1 MVSSI
6 PFWKIFSIQL
16 PEHTAK
22 HTKTHSKPI
31 FTRSM
36 NRHQEKNTSTHI
48 AVRSR
53 AILRIWA
60 IRFEWFSF
68 WCFFSVPAHVRNCQ
82 HLPST
87 DAVCDFHPGVLHV
100 CHDHIGWC
108 GSNSGWAIDVGLH
121 RLCSWSS
128 ILWYDSREQL
138 KKAEE
143 VRILI
148 LDDFGFPCK
157 TDRKHVHNCC
167 IYNYIQIYIYIYSWC
182 WGFCL
187 LWSNHCSLLVTI
199 VYCLFKGALSSAA
212 LYCIG
217 FEEIC
222 FDFKI
227 TTPSGQPEQTS
238 DIISF
243 EI

>member
-1 MVSSI
+1 
-6 PFWKIFSIQL
+6 
-16 PEHTAK
+16 
-22 HTKTHSKPI
+22 
-31 FTRSM
+31 M

-48 AVRSR
+48 AVRSW

-128 ILWYDSREQL
+128 ILWYDSRKQL
-138 KKAEE
+138 KKFEE

-148 LDDFGFPCK
+148 LSMICAVHVRLTANMCTNMFMMLRFCLKACFGAIL
-157 TDRKHVHNCC
+157 VHNC
-167 IYNYIQIYIYIYSWC
+167 
-182 WGFCL
+182 L
-187 LWSNHCSLLVTI
+187 LLIAKEHSLLQHCT
-199 VYCLFKGALSSAA
+199 A
-212 LYCIG
+212 
-217 FEEIC
+217 
-222 FDFKI
+222 
-227 TTPSGQPEQTS
+227 
-238 DIISF
+238 
-243 EI
+243 